1 LVHQSSPLSAI
12 LAPPVK
18 VEVENVEVKAE
29 EEEDLDL
36 EAFVEIALRPFE
48 EEVNQL
54 EEVS

>member
-1 LVHQSSPLSAI
+1 MVHQSSPLSAI